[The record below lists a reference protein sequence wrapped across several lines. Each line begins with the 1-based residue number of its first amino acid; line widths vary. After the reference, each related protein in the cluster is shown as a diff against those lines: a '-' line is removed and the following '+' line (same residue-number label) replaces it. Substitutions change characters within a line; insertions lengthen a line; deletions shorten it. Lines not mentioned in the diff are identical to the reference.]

1 MPSFEAPQS
10 FEFSRAKRPAGG
22 DRIQREREPQIE
34 RVVCLSDIHN
44 DLVAARASLK
54 QRDLIGNDG
63 EWKYSVRPVHLL
75 LLGDSVNKQNPNP
88 DALTYFRHLQKTAPA
103 DCSVTMLVGNHEL
116 DLLTQVA
123 NGKEV
128 GLKNKKIEF
137 LGSMDV
143 VCVRGSVLY
152 LHRYPSLG
160 LVRELW
166 QQYCEQGGIPATWN
180 INRRFREAVFM
191 MRKDPEKSK
200 NIFRECD
207 DGGEERSLG
216 GLSPKEYYQKYG
228 VLLSHFLK
236 EMGVTTVIHGHK
248 KQEEGGQKFEPYIP
262 DVLMVNS
269 DVGISRKK
277 NLEHHHRI
285 GSVEVTPATDGGIE
299 IICTYKPNI
308 KLKNND
314 TTTQTRTID

>member
-128 GLKNKKIEF
+128 GLKNKKNRISWINGRCLCARISALF
-137 LGSMDV
+137 T
-143 VCVRGSVLY
+143 SV
-152 LHRYPSLG
+152 SIA
-160 LVRELW
+160 W
-166 QQYCEQGGIPATWN
+166 
-180 INRRFREAVFM
+180 
-191 MRKDPEKSK
+191 
-200 NIFRECD
+200 
-207 DGGEERSLG
+207 
-216 GLSPKEYYQKYG
+216 
-228 VLLSHFLK
+228 
-236 EMGVTTVIHGHK
+236 
-248 KQEEGGQKFEPYIP
+248 
-262 DVLMVNS
+262 
-269 DVGISRKK
+269 
-277 NLEHHHRI
+277 I
-285 GSVEVTPATDGGIE
+285 G
-299 IICTYKPNI
+299 
-308 KLKNND
+308 
-314 TTTQTRTID
+314 TRALAAIL